1 MLWWFCD
8 TQNHHNTITALRIA
22 YFVYV
27 KYGTRTPLGLDHK
40 TFLCERGMIF
50 SPERDEF
57 INDVRFQLR
66 LSLTLSEALSHVV
79 AFCFGSCPYDMVRGY
94 DTCGS
99 WFLSGPMIWF
109 SQVINLFC
117 LAFPNKRLPSAYLSP
132 HSSPLTTNPLCL
144 CSCHSS
150 PRFAPVCYCLLL
162 CVLLVFD
169 FAILGHILCH

>member
-1 MLWWFCD
+1 
-8 TQNHHNTITALRIA
+8 
-22 YFVYV
+22 
-27 KYGTRTPLGLDHK
+27 
-40 TFLCERGMIF
+40 MIF

-57 INDVRFQLR
+57 IHDVRFQLR

-79 AFCFGSCPYDMVRGY
+79 AFCFDTYGSL
-94 DTCGS
+94 
-99 WFLSGPMIWF
+99 FLSGPMILY

-162 CVLLVFD
+162 CAAYVWFCHSGPHIVSLITTVCYCVLGC
-169 FAILGHILCH
+169 ATMYHILPLCARFWYYLSHSVTDAKREGTRDG